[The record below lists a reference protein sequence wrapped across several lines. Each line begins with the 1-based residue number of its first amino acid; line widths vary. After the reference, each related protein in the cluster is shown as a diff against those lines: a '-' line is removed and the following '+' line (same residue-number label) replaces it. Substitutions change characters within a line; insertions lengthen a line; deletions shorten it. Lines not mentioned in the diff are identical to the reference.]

1 MSSRPPPPLPP
12 SPRDPP
18 APPTAGSPPPPRR
31 PPPTPPR
38 PALLR
43 PSGIGGRLSPRAAS
57 RILSSALSLF
67 SAFSFHDPAR
77 LGLCSRPLKPAPTTR
92 SPNPRAKSAD
102 PPRRECWRIM
112 SLLVL
117 RDTTVGHRVL
127 SLC

>member
-1 MSSRPPPPLPP
+1 MFSRPPPPLPA

-18 APPTAGSPPPPRR
+18 PRASAGSPPPPRR
-31 PPPTPPR
+31 PPPAPPR
-38 PALLR
+38 PALVR

-77 LGLCSRPLKPAPTTR
+77 LGSCARPVEPALRASSPT
-92 SPNPRAKSAD
+92 PRANSAD
-102 PPRRECWRIM
+102 PPWRLCWRIM

-117 RDTTVGHRVL
+117 RDATVGHWIP